1 MAIIT
6 TPYIHLSEGNL
17 FIITKDGTE
26 IALHH
31 QQGDIDGACS
41 IYSLVMCLLHEN
53 IVTNTLAN
61 GRTNGD
67 RLLRDLFDNHGLIRP
82 GFYFKDLKAII
93 DRYKKKLWSVELK
106 AGSPEQCVEGICSG
120 IDNFLT
126 PIIGIDYCGLTFGH
140 ALLAVAYEYDEETEK
155 ILKIFCLDPGSPT
168 PITSIWNSYIDVQDL
183 RKPSIYVTSNPK
195 FYPTKVRIS
204 DFLIIHNKGLNRQL

>member
-17 FIITKDGTE
+17 FVTTKEGTE
-26 IALHH
+26 LDLHH

-41 IYSLVMCLLHEN
+41 VYSLVMCLLHEN
-53 IVTNTLAN
+53 IVTNTLAK

-67 RLLRDLFDNHGLIRP
+67 RLLRELFDNHGLIRP

-93 DRYKKKLWSVELK
+93 DRYKKNAWFVELK
-106 AGSPEQCVEGICSG
+106 EGTTKQCVDGIRNA
-120 IDNFLT
+120 IDNYLT
-126 PIIGIDYCGLTFGH
+126 PIIGIDYCGHSEGH
-140 ALLAVAYEYDEETEK
+140 ALLAVAYEYNEETEK
-155 ILKIFCLDPGSPT
+155 TLKIYCLDPGSPT

-183 RKPSIYVTSNPK
+183 RKPSTYVNSNPK
-195 FYPTKVRIS
+195 FRPIKVRIS
-204 DFLIIHNKGLNRQL
+204 DFLLIHNKDLDCLL